1 MFKHANFTKND
12 YLIRITP
19 EIKNDRWSGVIG
31 VDIVTSKHNKLNS
44 SDDGAI
50 MYMCKLMSSVAPML
64 EENDEFAS
72 VVEEYV
78 KNLDKRNE
86 RGLTVIGKDGN
97 VLKLGFNSDTEGNA

>member
-1 MFKHANFTKND
+1 
-12 YLIRITP
+12 
-19 EIKNDRWSGVIG
+19 
-31 VDIVTSKHNKLNS
+31 
-44 SDDGAI
+44 
-50 MYMCKLMSSVAPML
+50 MYMCKLMSSVVPML

-78 KNLDKRNE
+78 KKLDKRNE